1 MKRDTEAIAGG
12 TRLEERM
19 EERLIELESRVAFQ
33 DDALR
38 KLEELATQQA
48 QQIYRMSQ
56 ELAAM
61 KERLLAVA
69 PSLLTGQ
76 EDEAPPPHY

>member
-1 MKRDTEAIAGG
+1 
-12 TRLEERM
+12 M

-38 KLEELATQQA
+38 KLEEMAAEQA
-48 QQIYRMSQ
+48 RQIYRMSQ
-56 ELAAM
+56 EL
-61 KERLLAVA
+61 EAVKSQLKASA
-69 PSLLTGQ
+69 PSLLARQ

>member
-1 MKRDTEAIAGG
+1 
-12 TRLEERM
+12 M

-38 KLEELATQQA
+38 KLEELATEQA
-48 QQIYRMSQ
+48 HQLYKMSQ

-61 KERLLAVA
+61 KEQLKASA
-69 PSLLTGQ
+69 PSLLSRQ